1 MKKKKL
7 LDRILSGSN
16 DNNIKFSELENL
28 LLSLGFQEKI
38 RGSHHIFYK
47 DKIDE
52 IINLQPLQDGK
63 AKRYQIKQVRG
74 IIIKYKLHQEE

>member
-1 MKKKKL
+1 MEYPVL
-7 LDRILSGSN
+7 
-16 DNNIKFSELENL
+16 
-28 LLSLGFQEKI
+28 
-38 RGSHHIFYK
+38 
-47 DKIDE
+47 KIDE